1 MRVVGQLA
9 LVAAFLAAGYGAY
22 VAFAGSAFDR
32 IDWQRNGRRLA
43 IAAFALLTL
52 VLGVLVHALIVK
64 DFRFEYVAHSTSTQL
79 SWQYSLASL
88 WVGQAGS
95 ILLWAWILA
104 AIIVIFEAAMG
115 TTRTNFPTEA
125 GREEYA
131 AGLPKTQAQA
141 IRSTTLGLLLTCLT
155 FLLVILVT
163 AADPMK
169 ASAIQRTEGTGLSP
183 LLQHPAMLIHPPVV
197 FAGYALWTVPFAA
210 LMAMLIHGSVDA
222 QWLKRTSN
230 WSLAAWATL
239 GGGILLGAH
248 WAYQELGWG
257 GYWAWDPVENGS
269 LVPWLTGTALVHA
282 LMAWRYR
289 QTLPR
294 TAVALAVATFA
305 LCNWATFLTRS
316 GIFSSVHAFS
326 QSPIGWLFLGEMAVL
341 ASVGFVVGW
350 RRRELLAAAQPFRSL
365 WARETLILA
374 SVLLLTLF
382 TAVVI
387 VGTMIA
393 PLSSMWWG
401 RTVQFGPEFYN
412 RVLAPVGLAL
422 LALTALVPLVR
433 WGKKPNRRQIR
444 MLGLAAS
451 CGLAFAIA
459 AALLGVRSITALGIT
474 AIAAFAIATLVM
486 ASMWDSQRFG
496 RRQFA
501 AYVIHLGF
509 TALSVGVAGSSLGTR
524 QQQFEMGEGESISW
538 EGWTLR
544 HVELSQREEPDK
556 LIAEARLEA
565 TGYGRQAALLVPAR
579 HLHKLQ
585 EEWTSEVAI
594 HSSWRGDLYVILHAG
609 LGEGRILVTLVD
621 NPLVAWLWW
630 GGLLSLSGAAFA
642 LIFGRQSSLA
652 LTRANDLVEQPATDD
667 RRRLARAA

>member
-22 VAFAGSAFDR
+22 VSFAGSELGRLAPR
-32 IDWQRNGRRLA
+32 LNSRRLA
-43 IAAFALLTL
+43 LAAFSLLTF
-52 VLGVLVHALIVK
+52 VLAVLAHALIVK

-95 ILLWAWILA
+95 LLLWAWILA
-104 AIIVIFEAAMG
+104 GVTVLFEF
-115 TTRTNFPTEA
+115 TA
-125 GREEYA
+125 GATLGMSRSRALHVAEEVDLADRRESA
-131 AGLPKTQAQA
+131 PSGAA
-141 IRSTTLGLLLTCLT
+141 IRTTALGILLACLT
-155 FLLVILVT
+155 FLLAIVVI

-197 FAGYALWTVPFAA
+197 FAGYAIWTVPFAVI
-210 LMAMLIHGSVDA
+210 MAMLIHRSVDA
-222 QWLKRTSN
+222 QWLKRASN

-289 QTLPR
+289 QALPR

-326 QSPIGWLFLGEMAVL
+326 QSPIGWLFLGEMTALAVIGL
-341 ASVGFVVGW
+341 AVGW
-350 RRRELLAAAQPFRSL
+350 SRRELFRAARPFRSL

-374 SVLLLTLF
+374 SILLLTLF
-382 TAVVI
+382 TGVVI
-387 VGTMIA
+387 VGTLIA
-393 PLSSMWWG
+393 PLSSMWLG

-422 LALTALVPLVR
+422 LALTAIVPLVR
-433 WGKKPNRRQIR
+433 WGRAPHRRQ
-444 MLGLAAS
+444 LGMIGFAAS
-451 CGLAFAIA
+451 CGLAASLIA
-459 AALLGVRSITALGIT
+459 AALGVRGVTALGVT
-474 AIAAFAIATLVM
+474 AIAAFACATLV
-486 ASMWDSQRFG
+486 AATLLDSQRFG
-496 RRQFA
+496 RRQYA

-509 TALSVGVAGSSLGTR
+509 TALAVGVAGSSLGTR
-524 QQQFEMGEGESISW
+524 QQQFELAEGEAITW
-538 EGWTLR
+538 EGWTIR

-565 TGYGRQAALLVPAR
+565 TGYGRQAASLVPAR

-594 HSSWRGDLYVILHAG
+594 DSSWRGDLYVILHAG

-630 GGLLSLSGAAFA
+630 GGLLSLGGAAFA
-642 LIFGRQSSLA
+642 LISGRGAAVAAQ
-652 LTRANDLVEQPATDD
+652 TRPLSAESPT
-667 RRRLARAA
+667 RLKRAA